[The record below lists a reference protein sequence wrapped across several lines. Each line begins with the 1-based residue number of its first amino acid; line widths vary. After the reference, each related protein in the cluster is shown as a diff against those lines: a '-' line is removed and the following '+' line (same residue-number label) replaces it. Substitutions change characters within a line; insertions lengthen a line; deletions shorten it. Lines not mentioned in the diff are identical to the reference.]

1 MSALD
6 GSPVPVPPVV
16 GLCTDEAVTGA
27 PFYVMRFVD
36 GVILRDQPTAEAVPE
51 AIRTAA
57 TDSLVDVLA
66 APPRLEPAAVGL
78 GDLGKQDGYV
88 ERTPASV
95 AGPVGEVEDPRHAHR
110 RRGGGAAGG
119 RNPAA
124 GPARIVH
131 GDYRLD
137 NVIVS
142 PDDGSVQA
150 VLDWELCTLGD
161 PLADVGML
169 LVYWTEPG
177 DDFSAL
183 TWAPTL
189 APGFPGRKEVADRYA
204 AASGRDLSEID
215 YYVALGYWKIAV
227 ILEGVYA
234 RYRSGAYGQ
243 TDDSWR
249 EFETHRAPAGRGSR
263 RGGPPRRALRS
274 MTGGPRV
281 FVTRPLPAGGTD
293 PLASP
298 DGPGPPCE
306 IIQRPD
312 DEPLDKDGLIA
323 VARGR
328 HRRCRGR
335 AHRTVRRRRVRRR
348 QGSAAGRGQRG
359 GRLRQHRRRRRPP
372 PPGSSSATPPGSS
385 TTPPPT
391 SPSCSSWR
399 PAAGHREAEAV
410 PSQGPVGRVPHGG
423 LPRS

>member
-1 MSALD
+1 MSDGSVPDGIDAGGVTTWFEENAPGVTSPLTFSLIAGGRSNFTYTVTDSAGQRFVLRRPPLGPLLPSAHDMGREHRIMTALE
-6 GSPVPVPPVV
+6 GSPVPVPPVI

-36 GVILRDQPTAEAVPE
+36 GLILRDQPAAEAVPE
-51 AIRTAA
+51 SIRTAA

-66 APPRLEPAAVGL
+66 DLHDLEPGAVGL
-78 GDLGKQDGYV
+78 GELGKQDGYV
-88 ERTPASV
+88 ERLLRRWRGQWEKSKTRDLPIVDEV
-95 AGPVGEVEDPRHAHR
+95 AERL
-110 RRGGGAAGG
+110 AGDI
-119 RNPAA
+119 PSA

-142 PDDGSVQA
+142 ADDGCVQA

-189 APGFPGRKEVADRYA
+189 AAGFPGRKEVAARYA

-234 RYRSGAYGQ
+234 RYRSGAYGK

-249 EFETHRAPAGRGSR
+249 EFEQSVPQLAEAADEAARRAGR
-263 RGGPPRRALRS
+263 
-274 MTGGPRV
+274 
-281 FVTRPLPAGGTD
+281 
-293 PLASP
+293 
-298 DGPGPPCE
+298 
-306 IIQRPD
+306 
-312 DEPLDKDGLIA
+312 
-323 VARGR
+323 
-328 HRRCRGR
+328 
-335 AHRTVRRRRVRRR
+335 
-348 QGSAAGRGQRG
+348 
-359 GRLRQHRRRRRPP
+359 
-372 PPGSSSATPPGSS
+372 
-385 TTPPPT
+385 
-391 SPSCSSWR
+391 
-399 PAAGHREAEAV
+399 
-410 PSQGPVGRVPHGG
+410 
-423 LPRS
+423 

>member
-1 MSALD
+1 MSDSPVPSGIDAAGVTAWFESHAPGVAPPLRFSLIAGGRSNFTYTVTDSAGQRFVLRRPPLGPLLPSAHDMGREHRIMTALD

-36 GVILRDQPTAEAVPE
+36 GLILRDQEAAEAVPE
-51 AIRTAA
+51 SIRAAA

-66 APPRLEPAAVGL
+66 DLHGLEPAAVGL

-88 ERTPASV
+88 ERLLRRWRGQWEKSKTRDLPIVDEV
-95 AGPVGEVEDPRHAHR
+95 AERL
-110 RRGGGAAGG
+110 AATI
-119 RNPAA
+119 PAA

-142 PDDGSVQA
+142 ADDGSVQA

-177 DDFSAL
+177 DEFSAL

-189 APGFPGRKEVADRYA
+189 APGIGTRKDVANRYA

-234 RYRSGAYGQ
+234 RYRSGAYGD

-249 EFETHRAPAGRGSR
+249 EFEHSVPQLAEAADEAARRAGR
-263 RGGPPRRALRS
+263 
-274 MTGGPRV
+274 
-281 FVTRPLPAGGTD
+281 
-293 PLASP
+293 
-298 DGPGPPCE
+298 
-306 IIQRPD
+306 
-312 DEPLDKDGLIA
+312 
-323 VARGR
+323 
-328 HRRCRGR
+328 
-335 AHRTVRRRRVRRR
+335 
-348 QGSAAGRGQRG
+348 
-359 GRLRQHRRRRRPP
+359 
-372 PPGSSSATPPGSS
+372 
-385 TTPPPT
+385 
-391 SPSCSSWR
+391 
-399 PAAGHREAEAV
+399 
-410 PSQGPVGRVPHGG
+410 
-423 LPRS
+423 